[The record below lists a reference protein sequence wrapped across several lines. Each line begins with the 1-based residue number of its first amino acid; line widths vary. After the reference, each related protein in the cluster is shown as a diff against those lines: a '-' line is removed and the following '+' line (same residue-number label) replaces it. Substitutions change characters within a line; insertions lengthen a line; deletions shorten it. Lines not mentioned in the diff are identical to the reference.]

1 MKKYLVKTISIA
13 TEQNPNFAN
22 QECISY
28 HGKGQKTLCQRG
40 SHAIAINSV
49 IEMDNYL
56 VKEYGYDRL
65 CDAKRSYQFKHPE
78 NNKFWSSTS
87 QIIEVEV

>member
-1 MKKYLVKTISIA
+1 MKKYLVKVISRA
-13 TEQNPNFAN
+13 TEQNSNFVN

-28 HGKGQKTLCQRG
+28 YGKEQKTLCRKG
-40 SHAIAINSV
+40 SHAIATGSV
-49 IEMDNYL
+49 IKMDNYL

-87 QIIEVEV
+87 WIIEVEI